1 MADGK
6 ELHQRMS
13 GGSRKPVPLVP
24 LRARGE
30 GTWVLPHQGRVDS
43 GYESLGA
50 SLCKEDSQDLLT
62 SALLHC
68 TQGLQF
74 VALAPANPHT
84 QGESFNQE
92 KLPGTQWTATHRPK
106 MQDG

>member
-1 MADGK
+1 MGK
-6 ELHQRMS
+6 SFTGECQVW
-13 GGSRKPVPLVP
+13 GGSRKPIPLVS

-68 TQGLQF
+68 TQGLQL
-74 VALAPANPHT
+74 VALAPAKQPPP
-84 QGESFNQE
+84 
-92 KLPGTQWTATHRPK
+92 PG
-106 MQDG
+106 